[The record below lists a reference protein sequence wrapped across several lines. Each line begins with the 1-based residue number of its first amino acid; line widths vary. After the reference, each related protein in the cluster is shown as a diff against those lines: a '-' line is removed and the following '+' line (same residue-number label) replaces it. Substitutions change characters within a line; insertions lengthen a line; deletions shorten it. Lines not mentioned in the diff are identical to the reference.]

1 MRSRNV
7 LVLLLILLLAA
18 QSRVYAY
25 TDPGSGTLIWQM
37 LAAGSVG
44 LLFYV
49 RRIVSW
55 ARRIKDRSKRH
66 SDDQLKPE

>member
-1 MRSRNV
+1 MRSRSV
-7 LVLLLILLLAA
+7 LVLLLVLLLAA

-55 ARRIKDRSKRH
+55 ARR
-66 SDDQLKPE
+66 LKARPKPDPDERLGSE